1 MFRANLSI
9 IICNII
15 ISIAHYPNTTYPF
28 SLLLIQMPG
37 GNIAN
42 AVGHKMNGSDIEGKT
57 VKPAKQEI
65 LLWLQHIA
73 SFLHYMLISWR
84 F

>member
-65 LLWLQHIA
+65 LL
-73 SFLHYMLISWR
+73 
-84 F
+84 